1 MCTPSVLERQS
12 RPPDVLCVICWA
24 LHRVSGRALFP
35 AAGFIELATAATRVT
50 CTSDTA
56 ALQGVAIPSPLLM
69 RNPKQG
75 GGGDAN
81 AIAVVCD
88 IGMMRGEVV
97 IRTPAGVHARATC
110 AAIYTP
116 AAATEAAEAAASG
129 ASNGCRL
136 ARAAGV
142 VGASPASEDAFVG
155 RMASDRGERGGENAA
170 LWMPPAVLDANLQ
183 LSGACRASASADDLY
198 IPIPT
203 AMRGY
208 VASVTPSPAAEMF
221 GVARLHAASAHSS
234 GGTLSSSHAIVTD
247 TGLGLSALSDMEMK
261 QVKRGKLG
269 APVAAAAGVTR
280 RAVAPL
286 YDVTFAA
293 TASPPTTR
301 HGGGGAADVDA
312 TTPYFVAAIDGVISR
327 IAAPHSGARRA
338 AVAGLEGM
346 QQLSSSSTAARGVH
360 AVTSHGTSAL
370 RQSALQGVVHCTT
383 EELGSSPGDIT
394 SAASDANAMLP
405 GRGGLLPAA
414 ADTYGTSLV
423 AGVMRVARLT
433 PSSAAAAAPSSS
445 VSVSVSVSVTGEGSE
460 CIRLETL
467 TDFVRQVM
475 SMSKQAHER
484 RVSFA
489 DMPMQRRLEASSI
502 RDMTSALITGGL
514 GILGQL
520 VGGWVVKT
528 TGASELTLSGRSG
541 RVSGRA
547 ASFVP
552 LFRST

>member
-1 MCTPSVLERQS
+1 VRVPASLRGYCAPSVAPAGDMWAS
-12 RPPDVLCVICWA
+12 AWTHDADAAVDGSSVLSS
-24 LHRVSGRALFP
+24 H
-35 AAGFIELATAATRVT
+35 AAGAMDGTAA
-50 CTSDTA
+50 
-56 ALQGVAIPSPLLM
+56 G
-69 RNPKQG
+69 
-75 GGGDAN
+75 
-81 AIAVVCD
+81 AVVD
-88 IGMMRGEVV
+88 GLEMRLVRRG
-97 IRTPAGVHARATC
+97 GVPR
-110 AAIYTP
+110 
-116 AAATEAAEAAASG
+116 
-129 ASNGCRL
+129 
-136 ARAAGV
+136 RAAG
-142 VGASPASEDAFVG
+142 
-155 RMASDRGERGGENAA
+155 
-170 LWMPPAVLDANLQ
+170 
-183 LSGACRASASADDLY
+183 
-198 IPIPT
+198 
-203 AMRGY
+203 
-208 VASVTPSPAAEMF
+208 
-221 GVARLHAASAHSS
+221 GVPR
-234 GGTLSSSHAIVTD
+234 
-247 TGLGLSALSDMEMK
+247 
-261 QVKRGKLG
+261 
-269 APVAAAAGVTR
+269 PAAAAGVTR

-312 TTPYFVAAIDGVISR
+312 ITRCFVAAIDGVISR

-445 VSVSVSVSVTGEGSE
+445 VSVSVSVSVSGEGSE

-528 TGASELTLSGRSG
+528 TGASELILSGRSG